1 MTYLNM
7 YNKMCIPYVQH
18 FRLSIGFYIFLRK
31 NSTNKGVQ
39 IIPERS
45 ELICM
50 NKMDT
55 ISKANK
61 LAVQCKVDHIY
72 QNIRHYQR
80 LLYSTLLCFKSL
92 WDH

>member
-1 MTYLNM
+1 MF
-7 YNKMCIPYVQH
+7 
-18 FRLSIGFYIFLRK
+18 FRLSIRFYIFLRK
-31 NSTNKGVQ
+31 NSTNKGIQ

-72 QNIRHYQR
+72 QNIRHCRDYYIQHYYV
-80 LLYSTLLCFKSL
+80 LKSL
-92 WDH
+92 GSLGRKGLVNRMQRH